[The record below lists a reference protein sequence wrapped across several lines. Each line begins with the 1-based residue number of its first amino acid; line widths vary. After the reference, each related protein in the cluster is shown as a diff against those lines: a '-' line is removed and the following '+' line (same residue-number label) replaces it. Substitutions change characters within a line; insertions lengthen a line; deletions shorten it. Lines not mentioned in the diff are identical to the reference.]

1 MCYCLVGIRYTF
13 LLIYCERI
21 TVEGQAFN
29 ECRATNCELR
39 MAVLQLYW
47 KVRGQVTFVLLQIG
61 QSRWKR
67 ACWLHRQPAAVSTVH
82 SPAVLNI
89 LMDFL

>member
-1 MCYCLVGIRYTF
+1 MSEV
-13 LLIYCERI
+13 
-21 TVEGQAFN
+21 TVEGQACN
-29 ECRATNCELR
+29 KCRATNCELH

-61 QSRWKR
+61 QSRWKH
-67 ACWLHRQPAAVSTVH
+67 AYWLRRDVAAVSTIH

-89 LMDFL
+89 LMGFIRSVTPNLWS